1 MATIKPF
8 KGLRPKPE
16 LVKEFSAPPYDVL
29 NSQEARKYVTGKPN
43 SWLHVTKPE
52 VDLPENIDLY
62 DDRVY
67 AKAKENFQKMKDDG
81 IFVSDEKPCLY
92 IYRLVMGNIDETGI
106 VACSSVE
113 DYENNLI
120 KKHEKTRAD
129 KEADRIKH
137 TDTINANAGP
147 VFLTYKARE
156 DVNEIVNTF
165 MEENSPVYD
174 FVADNGVTNSF
185 WKISDDAIIAK
196 IINIFKSIDYTYIAD
211 GHHRAASGALVGKQ
225 RREANKD
232 HKGDEEYNFFLSV
245 LFPHNQLYIMD
256 YNRIVKDLNRLDK
269 DEFLGK
275 VKEKFEVEEYSSDNA
290 YKPESLHTFGMYLSN
305 TWYKI
310 TAKDGTYEKNDVIK
324 SLDVSI
330 LQDNLLN
337 PILGIEDPRKDK
349 RIDFVGGI
357 RGLDELKNRVDAG
370 EAVAFSMHPTSIEEL
385 MNIADAGEI
394 MPPKSTWF
402 EPKLRS
408 GMVIHLY

>member
-1 MATIKPF
+1 MATIRPF
-8 KGLRPKPE
+8 KGLRPKLE

-29 NSQEARKYVTGKPN
+29 NSDEAREYVNGKPN

-52 VDLPENIDLY
+52 VDLEKSIDLY
-62 DDRVY
+62 DDKVY

-92 IYRLVMGNIDETGI
+92 IYKLVMGNIDETGI
-106 VACSSVE
+106 VATSSVE
-113 DYENNLI
+113 DYENNII
-120 KKHEKTRAD
+120 KKHENTRAD

-147 VFLTYKARE
+147 VFLTYKSRE
-156 DVNEIVNTF
+156 DINEIVNTF

-174 FVADNGVTNSF
+174 FVADNGVSNTF

-196 IINIFKSIDYTYIAD
+196 IINIFTSVDYTYIAD
-211 GHHRAASGALVGKQ
+211 GHHRAASGALIGKQ
-225 RREANKD
+225 RREANTN

-256 YNRIVKDLNRLDK
+256 YNRIVKDLNGLSK
-269 DEFLGK
+269 NEFLEK
-275 VKEKFEVEEYSSDNA
+275 VKEKFEVQEYSSDNA
-290 YKPESLHTFGMYLSN
+290 YKPELIHTFGMYLGN
-305 TWYKI
+305 EWYKI
-310 TAKDGTYEKNDVIK
+310 TAKEGTYDKNDVIK

-337 PILGIEDPRKDK
+337 PILGILDPRKDK

-357 RGLDELKNRVDAG
+357 RGLDELKNRVDNG
-370 EAVAFSMHPTSIEEL
+370 EAVAFSMFPTSIEEL

>member
-1 MATIKPF
+1 MATIKAF
-8 KGLRPKPE
+8 KGLRPKLE

-29 NSQEARKYVTGKPN
+29 NSDEAREYVKDKPN
-43 SWLHVTKPE
+43 SFLHVTKPE
-52 VDLPENIDLY
+52 VDLEKDIDLY

-67 AKAKENFQKMKDDG
+67 VKAKENFQKMVSDG
-81 IFVSDEKPCLY
+81 IFVLDDKPCLY

-106 VACSSVE
+106 VACSSVS
-113 DYENNLI
+113 DYENNII

-129 KEADRIKH
+129 KEADRIRH

-156 DVNEIVNTF
+156 DINEIVNSF
-165 MEENSPVYD
+165 MQDNSPVYD
-174 FVADNGVTNSF
+174 FVADNGVANSF

-196 IINIFKSIDYTYIAD
+196 IVNIFSRIDYTYIAD

-225 RREANKD
+225 RREANPN
-232 HKGDEEYNFFLSV
+232 HRGDEEYNFFLSV
-245 LFPHNQLYIMD
+245 LFPHNHLYIMD
-256 YNRIVKDLNRLDK
+256 YNRIVKDLNGLNK
-269 DEFLGK
+269 EEFLVN
-275 VKEKFEVEEYSSDNA
+275 VKEKFEVEEFSKENS
-290 YKPESLHTFGMYLSN
+290 YKPESIHTFGMYLDH

-310 TAKDGTYEKNDVIK
+310 STKEGTYDKNDVIK

-357 RGLDELKNRVDAG
+357 RGLDELKNRVDNG
-370 EAVAFSMHPTSIEEL
+370 EAVAFSMFPTSIEEL